1 MLATTKANEND
12 FPLYLFH
19 QGKNAEA
26 GKFFGA
32 HAFKRGR
39 GSYHRFRVW
48 APTAKSVS
56 VIGEFNQWDRTQNPM
71 EKISDTVWEVVI
83 PKLKQFDLY
92 KYSIETQNGQILEKS
107 DPYAV
112 HFETRPGTASKLF
125 ESSYQWE
132 DAAWMQQRK
141 KWIPYKEHMNIY

>member
-1 MLATTKANEND
+1 MNTGKKGGHIMLATTKANEND

-92 KYSIETQNGQILEKS
+92 KYSIETQNGQILEK
-107 DPYAV
+107 
-112 HFETRPGTASKLF
+112 
-125 ESSYQWE
+125 
-132 DAAWMQQRK
+132 
-141 KWIPYKEHMNIY
+141 